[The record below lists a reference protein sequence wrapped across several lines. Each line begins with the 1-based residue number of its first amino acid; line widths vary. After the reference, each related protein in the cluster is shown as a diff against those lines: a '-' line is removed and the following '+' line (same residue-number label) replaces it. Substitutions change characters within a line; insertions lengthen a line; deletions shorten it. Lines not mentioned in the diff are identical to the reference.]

1 MALLEVQHV
10 YKHFGGVR
18 AVDGV
23 SLRVQQGEIRAVI
36 GPNGAGKTTL
46 LHLLS
51 GRYRPDG
58 GRIIFNGQVLQR
70 FDPVTMFRLGI
81 GRSFQLTNVFRGL
94 TVVENV
100 AAALLARSARWDCLR
115 YWSDHG
121 PVMEE
126 AMAILEKVGLASKA
140 GMLASALSHGE
151 QRHLEIALVLAGRP
165 KLLLLDEPTAGM
177 VAAEAART
185 MELVKDLVDKDRV
198 TVVFTE
204 HDMRVVFSMAHRVTV
219 MHQGRVIAEGT
230 PSEIRQDQRVRKAYL
245 GSELDA

>member
-1 MALLEVQHV
+1 MLRVSALNAGYGSLQVLWDVHLEV
-10 YKHFGGVR
+10 G
-18 AVDGV
+18 
-23 SLRVQQGEIRAVI
+23 SGELVALV

-46 LHLLS
+46 LNLIS

-58 GRIIFNGQVLQR
+58 GQIVFNGQVLQR
-70 FDPVTMFRLGI
+70 FDPVSMFRMGI
-81 GRSFQLTNVFRGL
+81 GRSFQLTNIFRGL

-100 AAALLARSARWDCLR
+100 AAALLARSARWDWLR
-115 YWSDHG
+115 YWWEHRQM
-121 PVMEE
+121 MEE

-177 VAAEAART
+177 VSAEAART
-185 MELVKDLVDKDRV
+185 MELVRALVEKDRV

-230 PSEIRQDQRVRKAYL
+230 PSEIRQDERVRKAYL
-245 GSELDA
+245 GSELNA